1 MKLPLKDE
9 ELIHLYL
16 DTQEDNYFEH
26 LYNRYVGKVYQRC
39 LSLTKDAVQAQDYT
53 QDIFVRVLT
62 RLDRFQE
69 RSSFSTWLYA
79 ISYNYCMD
87 QLRMGKKLDTVALD
101 DSYMQQVADAEPAVS
116 LESQLLQLARVMGKI
131 APNEARLLCLRYE
144 QGLHIDEIARQL
156 NLKESAVK
164 MRLKRT
170 REKLRRLYD
179 QAYVVDA
186 C

>member
-16 DTQEDNYFEH
+16 NTQEGNYFEH
-26 LYNRYVGKVYQRC
+26 LYNRYVSKVYQRC
-39 LSLTKDAVQAQDYT
+39 LSFTRDAVQAQDFT

-62 RLDRFQE
+62 KLDRFQE

-87 QLRMGKKLDTVALD
+87 QLRTVKRLDTVSLD
-101 DSYMQQVADAEPAVS
+101 ENYAQTVIDAEPAVS
-116 LESQLLQLARVMGKI
+116 IEYQLQQLASVMDKI
-131 APNEARLLCLRYE
+131 APSEVRLLGLRYE
-144 QGLHIDEIARQL
+144 QGLPIDEIARQL
-156 NLKESAVK
+156 HLKDSAVK

-170 REKLRRLYD
+170 REKLRRLYE
-179 QAYVVDA
+179 QAYPAEA